1 MDACTFQGIGY
12 KVYFYVYGFL
22 RSYFV
27 PFTTLVAGVRTR
39 NFRLYYLRTV
49 ILCVARSC
57 CRACLLLLSH
67 VASCQ
72 QVKSRDTAK
81 TVIRVDVQGG
91 PKMGPQTHDHNSV
104 ILLTDLIYFFT
115 GRFLPW

>member
-1 MDACTFQGIGY
+1 MRVRSRGLGTKFIFTCMVFYAVTLSFSQRWLLACDP
-12 KVYFYVYGFL
+12 V
-22 RSYFV
+22 
-27 PFTTLVAGVRTR
+27 TLH
-39 NFRLYYLRTV
+39 YLRTV
-49 ILCVARSC
+49 ILRVARSC

-81 TVIRVDVQGG
+81 TVIRADVQGG

-104 ILLTDLIYFFT
+104 IFLTDLRYFFT